1 MPDNVGLLSSGFLLG
16 DHAVRHRVAFSSCG
30 LCSPRE
36 CRWHLGRRYEAH
48 SSAQVLGNLKARQKL
63 HRTRRCKGIHCFPAM
78 GEPARDD
85 HAKPRSHRAVLAP
98 AGENDNDCLLTGGD
112 HLKGKFDVKSS
123 VTASDGGSRQWK
135 QIEQLKTIAIGL
147 RLILGKWVLHSHS
160 HIQNERVRKFAG
172 VAGNHNV
179 VSGDFL
185 RLILGKWVLHSH
197 SHIQNERV
205 REFAGVAG
213 NHNVVSGDF
222 HSETDRGAR
231 QRQ

>member
-30 LCSPRE
+30 LC
-36 CRWHLGRRYEAH
+36 
-48 SSAQVLGNLKARQKL
+48 AQVLGNLKARQKL

-135 QIEQLKTIAIGL
+135 QIEQLKTVFG
-147 RLILGKWVLHSHS
+147 
-160 HIQNERVRKFAG
+160 
-172 VAGNHNV
+172 
-179 VSGDFL
+179 
-185 RLILGKWVLHSH
+185 
-197 SHIQNERV
+197 
-205 REFAGVAG
+205 
-213 NHNVVSGDF
+213 
-222 HSETDRGAR
+222 
-231 QRQ
+231 